1 MAASS
6 FISFGR
12 YLIKAIFCVA
22 FLLLIYLIGS
32 QMLDLVGNFG
42 LSLGLSAQSTRIAAT
57 VCGAV
62 FLALCLLVLLH
73 FFAKDD

>member
-1 MAASS
+1 MATSAL
-6 FISFGR
+6 ISFCR
-12 YLIKAIFCVA
+12 YVVRSLFCIA

-42 LSLGLSAQSTRIAAT
+42 LSLGFSAQFTRIAAGIS
-57 VCGAV
+57 GAV
-62 FLALCLLVLLH
+62 FVVLCLLVLLH